1 VNIITVRKA
10 TKRDIR
16 SLSRKLLK
24 LLEDKNGPIYVE
36 NVAKFDIPE
45 EYVRK
50 AFSEET
56 LLVAAFSKRSTFYL
70 ALQDRHEI
78 VGFAQITQQNVSIA
92 ELDRIAVFPEHTRK
106 GIGTQLLTEA
116 IKDQQKRGIKTIMVS
131 AGREEKHARQFYEK
145 NGFKAAEQTNKATPW
160 GNKLTLVTYEL
171 ELTPN

>member
-24 LLEDKNGPIYVE
+24 LLEDKNGPIYME

-56 LLVAAFSKRSTFYL
+56 LLVAALSKGSTFYL
-70 ALQDRHEI
+70 VLQDHREI

-92 ELDRIAVFPEHTRK
+92 ELDRIVIFPEHTRK

-116 IKDQQKRGIKTIMVS
+116 IKDQQKRGIKTIIVS

-145 NGFKAAEQTNKATPW
+145 NGFKAVEQATKATPW

>member
-24 LLEDKNGPIYVE
+24 SLEDKNGPIHME

-56 LLVAAFSKRSTFYL
+56 LLVAALSKGSTL
-70 ALQDRHEI
+70 CLVLQDHREI
-78 VGFAQITQQNVSIA
+78 VGFAEITQQNASIA
-92 ELDRIAVFPEHTRK
+92 ELDCIVFPEHTRK
-106 GIGTQLLTEA
+106 GKGTQLLTDA
-116 IKDQQKRGIKTIMVS
+116 IKDQQKRGIKTIMVG
-131 AGREEKHARQFYEK
+131 AGREE
-145 NGFKAAEQTNKATPW
+145 
-160 GNKLTLVTYEL
+160 
-171 ELTPN
+171 